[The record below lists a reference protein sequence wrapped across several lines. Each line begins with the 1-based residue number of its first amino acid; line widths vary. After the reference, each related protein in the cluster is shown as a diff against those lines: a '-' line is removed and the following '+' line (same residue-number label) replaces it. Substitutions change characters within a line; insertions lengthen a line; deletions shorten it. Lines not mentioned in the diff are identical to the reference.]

1 MLHSFTLKTINHR
14 FVPSGFSL
22 VELMVTI
29 AILAILAMMAAPS
42 MQGQIASSRV
52 TAATNDL
59 LTTLAHARSEAVR
72 RGITVTV
79 TATGGD
85 WKNGWTSTAGSSAGA
100 QAGDIQFNNAI
111 SIVAFASDGTSANT
125 GTIAVSST
133 STYTSKAKSIQI
145 LGSGKV
151 FVNE

>member
-1 MLHSFTLKTINHR
+1 
-14 FVPSGFSL
+14 
-22 VELMVTI
+22 MVTI
-29 AILAILAMMAAPS
+29 AILAILAMMAAPL

-85 WKNGWTSTAGSSAGA
+85 WKNGWASTAGSSASA
-100 QAGDIQFNNAI
+100 QAGDIQFNNTI
-111 SIVAFASDGTSANT
+111 NTVAFAPDGTSANT

-133 STYTSKAKSIQI
+133 SKYTSKARSIQI